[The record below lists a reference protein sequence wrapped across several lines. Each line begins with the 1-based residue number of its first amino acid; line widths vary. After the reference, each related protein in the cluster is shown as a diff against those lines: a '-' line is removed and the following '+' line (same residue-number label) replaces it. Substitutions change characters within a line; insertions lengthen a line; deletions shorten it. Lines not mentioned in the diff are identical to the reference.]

1 MKKLFVVAYLIFV
14 QLRLFGQIGLEGII
28 VEKYYVSTKKDNAK
42 KYLSGELPVG
52 STTYRIYVDMAPG
65 YRFMV
70 AYGAPGH
77 PLEIKS
83 TEPIYNHLDN
93 GAEHPLRIPE
103 RSYKKNIT
111 ALDSWITI
119 GPAGE
124 AYMGVLKA
132 EDTLKDFG
140 NVVPFEKGFLI
151 SDKNEMEFPL
161 TKRDG
166 FLRSE
171 GVPKITLYNIDT
183 SVRVLGSETI
193 GKTFRIE
200 NGAWACMG
208 RGVVGVDSLGSNTV
222 LIAQITTKGTLSYEL
237 NLLIGTPEGKSI
249 KYVAKDALNE
259 EILHPALL
267 STHYK

>member
-1 MKKLFVVAYLIFV
+1 MKKTSLFVFLFMSFV
-14 QLRLFGQIGLEGII
+14 SMYAQDALEGII

-42 KYLSGELPVG
+42 KHLSGELPVG

-65 YRFMV
+65 CRFMA

-83 TEPIYNHLDN
+83 SELIFNHEEN

-124 AYMGVLKA
+124 AYMGVLKT

-140 NVVPFEKGFLI
+140 SVVPFEEGFLLA
-151 SDKNEMEFPL
+151 DKKMKFSLLE
-161 TKRDG
+161 RDG
-166 FLRSE
+166 FLRIE
-171 GVPKITLYNIDT
+171 NVPKITLYNIDS
-183 SVRVLGSETI
+183 SVRVLFSETI
-193 GKTFRIE
+193 GNSFLIE
-200 NGAWACMG
+200 DGAWASMG
-208 RGVVGVDSLGSNTV
+208 QGVCGVDSTGSNTL
-222 LIAQITTKGTLSYEL
+222 LIAQITTIGRLSYEL
-237 NLLIGTPEGKSI
+237 NLMLRNADGSVVN
-249 KYVAKDALNE
+249 YVAKDPVENE
-259 EILHPALL
+259 VLHKSLK
-267 STHYK
+267 SNK

>member
-1 MKKLFVVAYLIFV
+1 MKKCLFIVILSSFSN
-14 QLRLFGQIGLEGII
+14 LFSQSALEGII

-42 KYLSGELPVG
+42 KHLSGELPVG

-65 YRFMV
+65 CHFMA

-83 TEPIYNHLDN
+83 TELIFNHLDN

-124 AYMGVLKA
+124 AYIGVLKS
-132 EDTLKDFG
+132 EDTIKEFIS
-140 NVVPFEKGFLI
+140 VVPFEKGFLE
-151 SDKNEMEFPL
+151 SDKKEMGYTLKE
-161 TKRDG
+161 RDG
-166 FLRSE
+166 FLRT
-171 GVPKITLYNIDT
+171 GDVPKITLYHID
-183 SVRVLGSETI
+183 SEVRVLGSETT
-193 GKTFRIE
+193 GNSFRIE

-208 RGVVGVDSLGSNTV
+208 KGVSGVDSSGSNTV
-222 LIAQITTKGTLSYEL
+222 LIAQITTKGQLSYEL
-237 NLLIGTPEGKSI
+237 NLMLRNADGSVVN
-249 KYVAKDALNE
+249 YVAKDPIE
-259 EILHPALL
+259 KEVLHKSLV
-267 STHYK
+267 SNK

>member
-1 MKKLFVVAYLIFV
+1 MKKCLYIVILSSFSNLFSQNA
-14 QLRLFGQIGLEGII
+14 LEGII

-42 KYLSGELPVG
+42 KHLSGELPVG

-65 YRFMV
+65 CHFMA

-83 TEPIYNHLDN
+83 TELIFNHLDN

-124 AYMGVLKA
+124 AYIGVLKS
-132 EDTLKDFG
+132 EDTIKEFIS
-140 NVVPFEKGFLI
+140 VVPFEKGFLE
-151 SDKNEMEFPL
+151 SDKKEMGYTLQE
-161 TKRDG
+161 RDG
-166 FLRSE
+166 FLRT
-171 GVPKITLYNIDT
+171 GIVPKITLYHMD
-183 SVRVLGSETI
+183 SEVRVLGSETI
-193 GKTFRIE
+193 GNSFRIE

-208 RGVVGVDSLGSNTV
+208 KGVSGVDSTGSNTI
-222 LIAQITTKGTLSYEL
+222 LIAQITTKGQLSYEL
-237 NLLIGTPEGKSI
+237 NLMLRNADGSVVN
-249 KYVAKDALNE
+249 YVAKDPIE
-259 EILHPALL
+259 KEVLHKSLL
-267 STHYK
+267 STK

>member
-1 MKKLFVVAYLIFV
+1 MKKTSLFVF
-14 QLRLFGQIGLEGII
+14 LFMSFMSIYAQDALEGII

-42 KYLSGELPVG
+42 KHLSGELPVG

-65 YRFMV
+65 CHFMA

-77 PLEIKS
+77 PLEIRS

-124 AYMGVLKA
+124 AYMGVLKT
-132 EDTLKDFG
+132 EDTIKDFAS
-140 NVVPFEKGFLI
+140 VVPFEKGFLM
-151 SDKNEMEFPL
+151 SQKKEMGFTLQE
-161 TKRDG
+161 RDG
-166 FLRSE
+166 FLRTDNI
-171 GVPKITLYNIDT
+171 PDITLYNIDSNLNVLRMVT
-183 SVRVLGSETI
+183 S
-193 GKTFRIE
+193 GKSFRIE

-208 RGVVGVDSLGSNTV
+208 KGVIGVDSLGSNTI
-222 LIAQITTKGTLSYEL
+222 LIAQITTKGKLNYEL
-237 NLLIGTPEGKSI
+237 NLLLRNAEGKEQ
-249 KYVAKDALNE
+249 KFVAKDPIENE
-259 EILHPALL
+259 FLHPSLK
-267 STHYK
+267 SNY